1 MACFCQNFQVLVW
14 IQKSSYKTHFIIIQW
29 LEYNQEDTWHRYLS
43 LSQVSCLE
51 VSTQKTG
58 SSGHQLWLCLYLEDV
73 CITLASSS
81 VTWHWQHKHYLSAGR
96 ITDDNKI
103 LVYCNEI
110 KSTLIHLKY
119 SGTVERVSYKYIYL
133 TTLSCHQSTGAW
145 RRLRSGVTGTWETQI
160 MSRCSVFIW
169 FWFAPLSPVIHWLW
183 LVDGD
188 AVGGLLREPRP
199 LWPTRHHR
207 AQRAVSPEV
216 GEERRH

>member
-1 MACFCQNFQVLVW
+1 MTWVQ
-14 IQKSSYKTHFIIIQW
+14 IKKT
-29 LEYNQEDTWHRYLS
+29 LDTNTFLCLS
-43 LSQVSCLE
+43 HSLCHVDLR
-51 VSTQKTG
+51 TQKTG

-81 VTWHWQHKHYLSAGR
+81 LTWHWQHKHYPSAGR

-103 LVYCNEI
+103 LVYCKEI

-119 SGTVERVSYKYIYL
+119 SGTTVERVSYKYINL

-145 RRLRSGVTGTWETQI
+145 RRLRSGVTGTWETHNVR
-160 MSRCSVFIW
+160 MLCIW
-169 FWFAPLSPVIHWLW
+169 FWFAPPSPVIDWLW

-188 AVGGLLREPRP
+188 AVGGLVGEPRP

-207 AQRAVSPEV
+207 AQRAVSSEV
-216 GEERRH
+216 GGERRH

>member
-1 MACFCQNFQVLVW
+1 MTRVQSRRHLTPIPFSVSGLMSWGQYTEDRFKWTPIVALSVSRGCLHN
-14 IQKSSYKTHFIIIQW
+14 IGIIECHLTLATQ
-29 LEYNQEDTWHRYLS
+29 T
-43 LSQVSCLE
+43 LSQCGE
-51 VSTQKTG
+51 R
-58 SSGHQLWLCLYLEDV
+58 
-73 CITLASSS
+73 
-81 VTWHWQHKHYLSAGR
+81 R

-103 LVYCNEI
+103 FVYCNEI